1 MGLFRAYSGWCV
13 RHDETP
19 QICKLRN
26 AVQTNTRR
34 HTHTHTHAHARTC
47 TKRDPLQLG
56 HLVDMQ
62 PLFLSQVGA
71 LDHDTALL
79 RALSEGEG
87 AIGAMMPL
95 KKAPLYQMS

>member
-1 MGLFRAYSGWCV
+1 MTGMAQDL
-13 RHDETP
+13 
-19 QICKLRN
+19 
-26 AVQTNTRR
+26 QTEKRCTNKQ
-34 HTHTHTHAHARTC
+34 THG
-47 TKRDPLQLG
+47 RDPLQLG

>member
-1 MGLFRAYSGWCV
+1 MGLFRAYSGWCT

-19 QICKLRN
+19 QICKPRN
-26 AVQTNTRR
+26 AVQTNTR
-34 HTHTHTHAHARTC
+34 TNAQPSAC
-47 TKRDPLQLG
+47 IKRDPLQLG

>member
-1 MGLFRAYSGWCV
+1 MGCTG
-13 RHDETP
+13 HDETP
-19 QICKLRN
+19 QICKPGN
-26 AVQTNTRR
+26 AVQTNT
-34 HTHTHTHAHARTC
+34 HAHARAC

>member
-1 MGLFRAYSGWCV
+1 M
-13 RHDETP
+13 TP
-19 QICKLRN
+19 QLRICKPRN
-26 AVQTNTRR
+26 AVQTNK
-34 HTHTHTHAHARTC
+34 HTHAHTRAC

>member
-1 MGLFRAYSGWCV
+1 MGGALGMTRRLRFANR
-13 RHDETP
+13 ETLYK
-19 QICKLRN
+19 QTH
-26 AVQTNTRR
+26 TNTR
-34 HTHTHTHAHARTC
+34 THSAC

-95 KKAPLYQMS
+95 KKAPLYQMSW

>member
-1 MGLFRAYSGWCV
+1 MGCTGHDGHGSGFAN
-13 RHDETP
+13 RETLYK
-19 QICKLRN
+19 Q
-26 AVQTNTRR
+26 
-34 HTHTHTHAHARTC
+34 THAHARAC
-47 TKRDPLQLG
+47 IKRDPLQLG

>member
-1 MGLFRAYSGWCV
+1 M
-13 RHDETP
+13 TP
-19 QICKLRN
+19 KLRICKPRN
-26 AVQTNTRR
+26 AVQTNT
-34 HTHTHTHAHARTC
+34 HAHTHARAC
-47 TKRDPLQLG
+47 IKRDPLQLG

-79 RALSEGEG
+79 QALSEGEG

>member
-1 MGLFRAYSGWCV
+1 MTRPLRFANR
-13 RHDETP
+13 ETLY
-19 QICKLRN
+19 K
-26 AVQTNTRR
+26 QT
-34 HTHTHTHAHARTC
+34 HIHTHAHARVC

>member
-1 MGLFRAYSGWCV
+1 MGV
-13 RHDETP
+13 TP
-19 QICKLRN
+19 GMTTRLRICKPRN
-26 AVQTNTRR
+26 AVPTNTRI
-34 HTHTHTHAHARTC
+34 HAQPSAC
-47 TKRDPLQLG
+47 IKRKPLQLG

>member
-1 MGLFRAYSGWCV
+1 MGGAPGMTRPLRFANR
-13 RHDETP
+13 ETLYK
-19 QICKLRN
+19 Q
-26 AVQTNTRR
+26 
-34 HTHTHTHAHARTC
+34 THAHA
-47 TKRDPLQLG
+47 RDPLQLG

>member
-1 MGLFRAYSGWCV
+1 MGCTG
-13 RHDETP
+13 HDAP
-19 QICKLRN
+19 AQDL
-26 AVQTNTRR
+26 QTEKRCTNK
-34 HTHTHTHAHARTC
+34 HTLTHARAC

>member
-1 MGLFRAYSGWCV
+1 MGGALGMTRRLGFANR
-13 RHDETP
+13 ETLYK
-19 QICKLRN
+19 QIH
-26 AVQTNTRR
+26 TNTR
-34 HTHTHTHAHARTC
+34 THSAC

-79 RALSEGEG
+79 RALSEGEIQLVRNRKLSFFSHNG
-87 AIGAMMPL
+87 L
-95 KKAPLYQMS
+95 KRIIEF